1 MNARS
6 LSLAAATLLVLF
18 TGATLLAGQEAAEG
32 RGALFGGWRLN
43 REQSRGGEPATERP
57 LAMKAAD
64 TAHRVKVVTEEEAA
78 AHRVKAVTEGEAASA
93 GAASAVAAA
102 AAAESI
108 RRKCSRRGISC
119 AS

>member
-1 MNARS
+1 
-6 LSLAAATLLVLF
+6 
-18 TGATLLAGQEAAEG
+18 
-32 RGALFGGWRLN
+32 
-43 REQSRGGEPATERP
+43 
-57 LAMKAAD
+57 MKAAD